1 MNSPG
6 SLVFA
11 VLTRQIVNSRGKPN
25 GHKKSVEEQ
34 QLDKDIDDLLDDDVP
49 QDSVV
54 DSEEEEVEEVD
65 GLLGSDG

>member
-1 MNSPG
+1 M
-6 SLVFA
+6 
-11 VLTRQIVNSRGKPN
+11 NSRGKPN

-34 QLDKDIDDLLDDDVP
+34 QLDEDIDDLLDDDVP